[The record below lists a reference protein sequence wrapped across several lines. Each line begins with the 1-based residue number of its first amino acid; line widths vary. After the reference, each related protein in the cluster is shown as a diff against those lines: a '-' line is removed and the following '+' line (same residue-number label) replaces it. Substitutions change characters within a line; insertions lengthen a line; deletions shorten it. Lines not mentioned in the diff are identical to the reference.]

1 MSAEKLMLLVLEK
14 TLDSPLDFKE
24 IQPVHP
30 KGNESSVFFGRFDAK
45 AEGPLL
51 WPPDGK
57 SQFIGKDSDAGN
69 D

>member
-1 MSAEKLMLLVLEK
+1 VVLEK

-30 KGNESSVFFGRFDAK
+30 KGNESSLFFGRFDAE
-45 AEGPLL
+45 AEAPLL

-57 SQFIGKDSDAGN
+57 S
-69 D
+69 